1 MDEAWCP
8 PLQVRERDGLC
19 HLVLVGVARGR
30 GESLQDA
37 GDDLVLN
44 LLNLVAAFRATGLRI
59 ASELGPPDLGVSG
72 FLAELSEIAAR
83 GGDIRERV
91 FGLQPRIAA

>member
-1 MDEAWCP
+1 MGEPWCP

-19 HLVLVGVARGR
+19 HPVLVGVARGR
-30 GESLQDA
+30 GGSLQDA
-37 GDDLVLN
+37 GDDLV
-44 LLNLVAAFRATGLRI
+44 LNLVAAFRATGLRI

-91 FGLQPRIAA
+91 FGPQPRIPA